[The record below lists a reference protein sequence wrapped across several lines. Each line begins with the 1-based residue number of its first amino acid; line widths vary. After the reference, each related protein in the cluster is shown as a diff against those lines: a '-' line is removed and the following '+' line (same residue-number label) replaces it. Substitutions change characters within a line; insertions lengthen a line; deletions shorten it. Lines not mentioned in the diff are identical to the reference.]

1 MPNFNR
7 RSLISFLPIPLIGGL
22 GNTLMARSLTA
33 NSSTLSM
40 IVYKTPNCGCCVK
53 WVVHLEELGFSVET
67 INVTDT
73 GPIARRY
80 GVPSSLRSCH
90 TAITDGYAIEGHVPA
105 KDIIRLIE
113 EKPTVAG
120 LAVPGMPVG
129 SPGMEFGDRR
139 DPYQVLAFDSNGES
153 RIFASY

>member
-1 MPNFNR
+1 M
-7 RSLISFLPIPLIGGL
+7 ISFLPIPLIVGL

-120 LAVPGMPVG
+120 LAVRVCQLVLKEWNLAIGATPTKCWLLTL
-129 SPGMEFGDRR
+129 MENPEFL
-139 DPYQVLAFDSNGES
+139 LAIE
-153 RIFASY
+153 